1 MSVSR
6 AQTILAEADLRPHL
20 TEQWVMSELGPE
32 FDAQA
37 AEVCG
42 LYVDPHPASLSG
54 RRREWT
60 PDPERYERNLISTCS
75 AASDQCDG
83 TSTSSSRAASRLA
96 RSDIAEPAR
105 DEGGGKPGHE
115 SDVCR
120 RGSGVKSEEVE
131 QECLGVCPADRN
143 CLHPS
148 EFAVRAPCR
157 CEDLRSR
164 ARCGAREPQRE
175 REHRERERGVQCG
188 DAGRFGAREHDL
200 HRVEHDKAQRCRRP
214 PSGFAGRRAPG

>member
-115 SDVCR
+115 SDGR

-131 QECLGVCPADRN
+131 QECFGCLPRRPELPASVGVCGAGTLPVRRLKKPGAVWRARATARARA
-143 CLHPS
+143 PRARAWG
-148 EFAVRAPCR
+148 AVR
-157 CEDLRSR
+157 
-164 ARCGAREPQRE
+164 
-175 REHRERERGVQCG
+175 
-188 DAGRFGAREHDL
+188 
-200 HRVEHDKAQRCRRP
+200 RCRALRRP
-214 PSGFAGRRAPG
+214 RA